1 MPAPFAGKQ
10 HMIYLSFP
18 RHHPLFLRVKRSLGN
33 LGKEVKVRIITSLPV
48 RLPVNLLR
56 ASVPEID
63 QASVPVKEMRD
74 VRVVIGARDNA
85 VARETASHKAVLIPI
100 SVGVTRVRPMKGGKS
115 NVPRRAGRRAIVL
128 MSVATKRTMTATT
141 IPAS

>member
-1 MPAPFAGKQ
+1 
-10 HMIYLSFP
+10 MIYLSFP
-18 RHHPLFLRVKRSLGN
+18 RHHPLFLRVKRSPGN
-33 LGKEVKVRIITSLPV
+33 LGKEVKVRIITS
-48 RLPVNLLR
+48 LPVNLLR

-115 NVPRRAGRRAIVL
+115 NVPMRAGRRAIVL

-141 IPAS
+141 IPVS

>member
-1 MPAPFAGKQ
+1 
-10 HMIYLSFP
+10 MIYLSFP

-33 LGKEVKVRIITSLPV
+33 LGNLGKEVKVRIITSLPV
-48 RLPVNLLR
+48 SLLR

-63 QASVPVKEMRD
+63 QASVPAKEMRD

-100 SVGVTRVRPMKGGKS
+100 SVGVIRVRPMKGGKS
-115 NVPRRAGRRAIVL
+115 NVLMRAGRRAIVL
-128 MSVATKRTMTATT
+128 MSVAMKRTMTATT

>member
-1 MPAPFAGKQ
+1 
-10 HMIYLSFP
+10 MIYLSFP

-33 LGKEVKVRIITSLPV
+33 LGNLGKEVKVRIITSLPV
-48 RLPVNLLR
+48 SLPVNLLR

-85 VARETASHKAVLIPI
+85 VARETASHKAVLTPI

-115 NVPRRAGRRAIVL
+115 NVPMRVGRTAIVL

-141 IPAS
+141 IPVS